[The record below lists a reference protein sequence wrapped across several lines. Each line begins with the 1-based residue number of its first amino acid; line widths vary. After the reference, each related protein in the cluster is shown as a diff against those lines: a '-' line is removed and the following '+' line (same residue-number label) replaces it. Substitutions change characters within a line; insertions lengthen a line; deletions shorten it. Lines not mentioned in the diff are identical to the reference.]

1 MPEHNRG
8 RIVGVNGNLL
18 TVEFDTSVIQN
29 EVAFVILG
37 DLRLKSEVIRV
48 RGNRADLQVFES
60 TDGIKVGDIVE
71 FSGSLL
77 SVTLGPGLLK
87 QVFDGLQ
94 NPLPMLAEKSGFFL
108 QRGVYLDAFD
118 FQAVWDFTPL
128 AEVGAKLRAGDK
140 IGFVPEGIFKHYI
153 MLPFAFRGVWTLE
166 SVNAPGEYK
175 ACDTVATVRNE
186 KGETR
191 TVSMIQE

>member
-128 AEVGAKLRAGDK
+128 AEVGAKLRAG
-140 IGFVPEGIFKHYI
+140 
-153 MLPFAFRGVWTLE
+153 
-166 SVNAPGEYK
+166 
-175 ACDTVATVRNE
+175 
-186 KGETR
+186 
-191 TVSMIQE
+191 